1 MRFDEQK
8 IKEKLKELLK
18 AKLMIAKETNK
29 KFTVADVYQEA
40 GNMLRDELKGIKGRE
55 LSKTDELKMAKLGK
69 LLSKMVLKE
78 MKVI

>member
-1 MRFDEQK
+1 MS
-8 IKEKLKELLK
+8 
-18 AKLMIAKETNK
+18 AKETNK

-55 LSKTDELKMAKLGK
+55 LSKTDELKMEKLGK

>member
-1 MRFDEQK
+1 MN
-8 IKEKLKELLK
+8 
-18 AKLMIAKETNK
+18 AKENNK

-40 GNMLRDELKGIKGRE
+40 GNMLRDELKGIKGQE

-78 MKVI
+78 MDLI